1 MKIDKSLLDTL
12 SSQAKASPRLRQA
25 YDLRN
30 TPEDNSQRML
40 NALEPGTAM
49 PIHRHRKSSE
59 SICMVRGKMVMRLYD
74 DKGNVTDEFVMA
86 PTSLHSLPSIQ
97 ECECNEP
104 TIPMVHVEAGQ
115 WHSLEVLEEGTV
127 VFEAKDGKYE
137 PLGEEDVVK

>member
-1 MKIDKSLLDTL
+1 MIIDQSLLDTL

-40 NALEPGTAM
+40 NALEPGTVM

-59 SICMVRGKMVMRLYD
+59 SICMVRGKMIMRLYD
-74 DKGNVTDEFVMA
+74 DNGNVTNEFVMA
-86 PTSLHSLPSIQ
+86 PISLHSLPSIQ
-97 ECECNEP
+97 EAEYGEP
-104 TIPMVHVEAGQ
+104 TIPMAQVEAGQ

-137 PLGEEDVVK
+137 PLAEEDIMK